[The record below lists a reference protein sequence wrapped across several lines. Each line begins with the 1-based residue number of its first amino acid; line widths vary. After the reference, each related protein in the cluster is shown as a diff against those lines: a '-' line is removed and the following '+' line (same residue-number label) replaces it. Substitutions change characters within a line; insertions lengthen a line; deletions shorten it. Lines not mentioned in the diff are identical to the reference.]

1 MSQPNNDYLLD
12 IILDS
17 HINASKVNYQA
28 YDNLF
33 SANHRNAMI
42 DRYGETMA
50 SAITIEDLI

>member
-1 MSQPNNDYLLD
+1 MSHKNNDYLLD
-12 IILDS
+12 ILLDS
-17 HINASKVNYQA
+17 HINASQVNHQA

-42 DRYGETMA
+42 ERYGETMA